1 MAAGDSLLIFPALAN
16 EPPASAYATV
26 DTRNAHVVL
35 DFDAATDES
44 AVFSGVMPRNY
55 GGGGITLSLHW
66 MASSATS
73 GNVRWDASFERIAA
87 NDLDTDAD
95 SFAAVQS
102 ATGAVNGT
110 SGKVTVTTIA
120 FTNGAQMDSVVAGE
134 AFRLKITR
142 DANHAT
148 DDDMTGDA
156 ELIAVEMRE
165 TAA

>member
-1 MAAGDSLLIFPALAN
+1 MAAGDSLLIFTALAN
-16 EPPASAYATV
+16 EPPAAAYATV
-26 DTRNAHVVL
+26 DTRNAHLVL
-35 DFDAATDES
+35 DFDAGASES

-55 GGGGITLSLHW
+55 AGGGITLSLHW
-66 MASSATS
+66 MASSATA
-73 GNVRWDASFERIAA
+73 NDVRWDAAFERIAA

-102 ATGAVNGT
+102 ATGTANGT
-110 SGKVTVTTIA
+110 SGKVTVTTIG
-120 FTNGAQMDSVVAGE
+120 FTDGAQMDSVAAGE
-134 AFRLKITR
+134 SFRLKITR
-142 DANHAT
+142 DHDHA